1 MSGAP
6 LEVGIAHV
14 SLAGEVE
21 SGDRCFVHHS
31 GERAV
36 IAVIDGLGHGAGA
49 AHAADAACAALEA
62 PGGQSLSQL
71 MLGCHERL
79 RGTRGAAMTLLELDF
94 KARRLEWIGVG
105 NIAVVLVRQ
114 EKTGRLGRTELLA
127 RGGVVGVSMPTAVAY
142 GLRVIPGDLLVAATD
157 GVNIAFVED
166 IVLIDPPQRLAD
178 RLLARHQT
186 GRDDALVMVA
196 QMQWGAAT

>member
-1 MSGAP
+1 MNVAP
-6 LEVGIAHV
+6 VEVGIAHV
-14 SLAGEVE
+14 SLAGEVQ
-21 SGDRCFVHHS
+21 SGDRCFVHRAAD
-31 GERAV
+31 RAV

-49 AHAADAACAALEA
+49 ANAADAACAALEL
-62 PGGQSLSQL
+62 PDGQSLSQL

-79 RGTRGAAMTLLELDF
+79 RGTRGAAMTLVELDF

-105 NIAVVLVRQ
+105 NIVVVLVRQ
-114 EKTGRLGRTELLA
+114 ERSGKLGRTELLA

-142 GLRVIPGDLLVAATD
+142 GLRIIPGDLLVAATD
-157 GVNIAFVED
+157 GVKIAFVDD
-166 IVLIDPPQRLAD
+166 IVYVDQPQRLAD

-196 QMQWGAAT
+196 QLNWGTK